1 MNDPRRPALL
11 VAVCTLVLV
20 EVAAL
25 AGLGAVFGLQLV
37 RGDASTPGATVFLAL
52 FCWGVAAV
60 LALCARGLWRGRRW
74 ARSPVM
80 TWQIM
85 LVVLAL
91 GWFGVEASWWSAA
104 VVVVAVLV
112 GTGLVLPPV
121 VAVTVPEDSRRTA
134 P

>member
-91 GWFGVEASWWSAA
+91 GWFGVEAEL
-104 VVVVAVLV
+104 VVRRRRGGGRPGRD
-112 GTGLVLPPV
+112 GTGPAPV